1 MAPASR
7 TIVSPAAAVLMAAC
21 RSPPAGTTKVAAK
34 EAEAD
39 RIRIETMVNALKIL
53 GRKQRRGAA
62 KRREIDIVTPLNDCG
77 NWASLVI
84 YFFEYKGVSG
94 ANASTL
100 P

>member
-21 RSPPAGTTKVAAK
+21 RSPPVGTTKVAAK

-39 RIRIETMVNALKIL
+39 SIRIETIVNALKIP

-62 KRREIDIVTPLNDCG
+62 KTRQLNIVTPLNDCG
-77 NWASLVI
+77 NWVALVI
-84 YFFEYKGVSG
+84 FFLSTKACREQTR
-94 ANASTL
+94 STL
-100 P
+100 H